1 MKIDIFSI
9 LLRSTLFVVTFIV
22 VTAFTDWNLFI
33 CIILGLMAISLDV
46 FILSP
51 MTKRAVERETRE

>member
-22 VTAFTDWNLFI
+22 VTAFTDWNLLV